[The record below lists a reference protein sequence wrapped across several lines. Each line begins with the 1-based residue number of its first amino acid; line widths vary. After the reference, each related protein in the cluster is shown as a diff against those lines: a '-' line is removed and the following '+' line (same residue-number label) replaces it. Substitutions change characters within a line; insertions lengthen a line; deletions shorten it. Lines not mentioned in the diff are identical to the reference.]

1 MLMKPRE
8 ARTSIALAGLLCTGL
23 LAAGLCCTP
32 AATLALADGA
42 TFDDVDYS
50 NVTDDTTGGGD
61 STGGDVVNPDNPD
74 GGQTDGGDPAPAP
87 SPAPTLIASRSD
99 IPTITA
105 GQSVEVAITFENTG
119 DVAVRQPIASF
130 TPSSGLV
137 IVGNASTV
145 ALPDIEAHGKQTVLV
160 TVKAL
165 ESSATSAQ
173 ALNIDT
179 RFSYES
185 DGGLAQ
191 GSAQDSVPI
200 QCLTTSD
207 TDGSS
212 GGGSGDNGGN
222 TDNGG
227 SGGADSGSYDSGSY
241 DYYDGGSYVY
251 DNGSGGT
258 VTQTTTA
265 GTTSK
270 PVPNVIV
277 TNFSYGDGTS
287 AVAAGSTFS
296 LTFSFTNTSTSLAV
310 ENLVVSVDT
319 GDQFTI
325 ANGTNTFYSASLGA
339 NATQQQTLNL
349 KAIAGEKA
357 ATGSISISFKYEYV
371 ENQERKTAN
380 TDVKLT
386 VPVYQPDRFE
396 LTAPAVPDYA
406 AVGSETTLALAYVNK
421 GKSAVSNVAVSITGD
436 GISTETPQV
445 NVGNIESGKSGNIG
459 MAFTP
464 TQSGTLNLTLTV
476 EYENANDETVTKTF
490 PVTFEVQDDSYLYAD
505 GDDMGI
511 EMDDGDQGAEQT
523 QEGLPLPAIVGIAVG
538 AFLVLVG
545 IVAGVR
551 RHAKKARKAA
561 AAAADDDWE
570 GYGTHVI
577 PLDQMPQAPL
587 DATPQAG
594 AQDNAQA
601 APSPADATVEM
612 PQADAGQGAQ
622 EHAGAPEPQTTS
634 QPADPAGPA
643 KG

>member
-61 STGGDVVNPDNPD
+61 STGDDVVNPDNPD
-74 GGQTDGGDPAPAP
+74 GGDPAPAPAP

-137 IVGNASTV
+137 IMGNASTV

-227 SGGADSGSYDSGSY
+227 SSGADSGSYDSGSY

-287 AVAAGSTFS
+287 AVAAGSTFA

-511 EMDDGDQGAEQT
+511 EMDDEDQGAEQT